1 MQYISYCSSVVQA
14 ITHVLLDL
22 AAHPEYQE
30 PLREEVESV
39 LQEFG
44 GWSKQALTKM
54 KKTDSILRE
63 SQRMNGAVNGR
74 ITTLFI
80 GGACDPI
87 HLRRAQKANGRLT
100 AWLI

>member
-54 KKTDSILRE
+54 KKTNSVLRE

-80 GGACDPI
+80 
-87 HLRRAQKANGRLT
+87 RSRLI
-100 AWLI
+100 LIFDC